1 MNEHTPVLEFRGV
14 VKRYG
19 AATTPTLASLDLTLE
34 SGEFFSLIG
43 PSGCGKTTTLKLV
56 SGLERPTEGRVL
68 LDGVDIS
75 ALPPHRRPVHTVFQN
90 YALFPHMTVA
100 QNIAFGLA
108 QTRIPRREIQTK
120 VDEAVTMVGLDG
132 NAAKKPSELS
142 GGMQQR
148 VALARSLVLSPRI
161 LLLDEPLGAL
171 DLKLR
176 QQMQV
181 ALKRIQ
187 RETGVTFL
195 YVTHDQEEAF
205 SMSDRIGFMHAG
217 ELVQVDAPATM
228 YHEPRNTRVAD
239 FVGKAVMLPVRERR
253 GGMLVTD
260 HVEVLEREVPAAPG
274 ADHGEVAIVVRPEK
288 VVIELPDAPQRAG
301 ASLPGHVIDVS
312 FKGGFSEVL
321 VDVDGTEVA
330 AHLNDARAAARLHP
344 GALVRA
350 GFDPADAW
358 LCPVSA

>member
-1 MNEHTPVLEFRGV
+1 
-14 VKRYG
+14 
-19 AATTPTLASLDLTLE
+19 
-34 SGEFFSLIG
+34 
-43 PSGCGKTTTLKLV
+43 
-56 SGLERPTEGRVL
+56 
-68 LDGVDIS
+68 
-75 ALPPHRRPVHTVFQN
+75 
-90 YALFPHMTVA
+90 
-100 QNIAFGLA
+100 
-108 QTRIPRREIQTK
+108 
-120 VDEAVTMVGLDG
+120 
-132 NAAKKPSELS
+132 
-142 GGMQQR
+142 
-148 VALARSLVLSPRI
+148 
-161 LLLDEPLGAL
+161 
-171 DLKLR
+171 
-176 QQMQV
+176 
-181 ALKRIQ
+181 
-187 RETGVTFL
+187 
-195 YVTHDQEEAF
+195 
-205 SMSDRIGFMHAG
+205 MSDRIGFMHAG